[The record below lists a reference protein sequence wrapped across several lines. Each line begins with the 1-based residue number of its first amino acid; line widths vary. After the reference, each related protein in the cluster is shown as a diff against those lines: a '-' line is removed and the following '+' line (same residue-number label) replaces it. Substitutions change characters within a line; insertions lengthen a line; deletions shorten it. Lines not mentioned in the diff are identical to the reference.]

1 MIKHEKDKY
10 IPRIIDAIIKEYLGD
25 FTAIYLRGPKWCGKT
40 YTSEHFAN
48 SEIKFNTKSQR
59 EEFDRMYFANPKLC
73 LETGE

>member
-1 MIKHEKDKY
+1 MKKDKY
-10 IPRIIDAIIKEYLGD
+10 IPRIINTIIKEYLGD

-48 SEIKFNTKSQR
+48 SEIKLNTKSQR